1 MRTGEKSMTTY
12 EFYRD
17 VCGGHADEAS
27 FDSAVG
33 AADTVIRAFL
43 YPADPDGFCG
53 SRADAFRRAVCLQV
67 DHTLEDPGRMRV
79 RSESLGDR
87 SVTYETEDAGEIF
100 VKGVS
105 VSPQAVLILEVC
117 GCLTRWV

>member
-1 MRTGEKSMTTY
+1 MTTY

-27 FDSAVG
+27 FDSAAG
-33 AADTVIRAFL
+33 AAETVIRALL
-43 YPADPDGFCG
+43 YPADPDGFDG
-53 SRADAFRRAVCLQV
+53 RQADAFRRAVCLQV
-67 DHTLEDPGRMRV
+67 DHGLADPGGARV

-87 SVTYETEDAGEIF
+87 SVTYETEDAGELR

-105 VSPQAVLILEVC
+105 VSPQAVLLLETC

>member
-1 MRTGEKSMTTY
+1 MTTY
-12 EFYRD
+12 GFYRD
-17 VCGGHADEAS
+17 VHGGTADEAL

-33 AADTVIRAFL
+33 AAETVICALL
-43 YPADPDGFCG
+43 YPAHPDDL
-53 SRADAFRRAVCLQV
+53 SERQADAFRHAVCLQI
-67 DHTLEDPGRMRV
+67 DHGLADPGGARV

-87 SVTYETEDAGEIF
+87 SVTYETEDAGEIR

-105 VSPQAVLILEVC
+105 VSPQAVLLLETS

>member
-1 MRTGEKSMTTY
+1 MTTY

-17 VCGGHADEAS
+17 VYGGNADEAS
-27 FDSAVG
+27 FAAAVG
-33 AADTVIRAFL
+33 AAETVIRALL
-43 YPADPDGFCG
+43 YPAHPDDFAGG
-53 SRADAFRRAVCLQV
+53 RTDVFRRAVCTQV
-67 DHTLEDPGRMRV
+67 DHALAEPGGARI

-87 SVTYETEDAGEIF
+87 SVTYETEETGAVR

-105 VSPQAVLILEVC
+105 VSPQAVLLLEDG